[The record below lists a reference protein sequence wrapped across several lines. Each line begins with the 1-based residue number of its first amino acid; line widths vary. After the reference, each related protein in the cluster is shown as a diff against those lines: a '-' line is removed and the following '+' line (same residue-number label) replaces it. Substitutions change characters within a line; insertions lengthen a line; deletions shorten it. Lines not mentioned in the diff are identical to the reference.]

1 MKGIRIKKRL
11 KHMVEPDKNCQTGI
25 EDVAW
30 LCSLQESEIDMLVGL
45 KLLIIQR
52 AKMIGCKQMA
62 DKFNLKMIRAIGMLY
77 ALIFLD
83 TGLSSAVVSEMLRAY
98 NEMLAN
104 SLVLMEHLKSQIK
117 ESSVI
122 SNAVRSASILDACNL
137 LKCSNEVNANIE
149 ELNTSLGADILTFIE
164 SPPTSKRKK
173 QKVESDE

>member
-62 DKFNLKMIRAIGMLY
+62 DKFNLKMIRAI
-77 ALIFLD
+77 A
-83 TGLSSAVVSEMLRAY
+83 
-98 NEMLAN
+98 
-104 SLVLMEHLKSQIK
+104 LVLMEHLKSQIK

-122 SNAVRSASILDACNL
+122 SNAVRSSSILDACNL

-149 ELNTSLGADILTFIE
+149 ELNTSLGADIQKFIE

>member
-62 DKFNLKMIRAIGMLY
+62 DKFNLKMIRAI
-77 ALIFLD
+77 A
-83 TGLSSAVVSEMLRAY
+83 
-98 NEMLAN
+98 
-104 SLVLMEHLKSQIK
+104 LVLMEHLKSQIK

-149 ELNTSLGADILTFIE
+149 ELNTSLGADIQKFIE

>member
-62 DKFNLKMIRAIGMLY
+62 DKFNLKMIRAI
-77 ALIFLD
+77 A
-83 TGLSSAVVSEMLRAY
+83 
-98 NEMLAN
+98 
-104 SLVLMEHLKSQIK
+104 LVLMEHLKSQIK